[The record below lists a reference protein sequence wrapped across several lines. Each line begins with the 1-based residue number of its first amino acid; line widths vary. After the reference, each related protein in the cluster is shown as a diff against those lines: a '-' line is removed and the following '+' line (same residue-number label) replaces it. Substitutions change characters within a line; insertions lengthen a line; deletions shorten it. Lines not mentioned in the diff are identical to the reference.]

1 MLDHNLCGG
10 VMVDLCAYLVLVLD
24 YVSCGRD
31 RLASCTTNRQVAFC
45 RSAIAFGIG
54 DYQSGD
60 VLAVIF
66 LNDSYVLQ

>member
-1 MLDHNLCGG
+1 
-10 VMVDLCAYLVLVLD
+10 MVDLCAYLVLVLD

-31 RLASCTTNRQVAFC
+31 RLASCTTNRQVALC
-45 RSAIAFGIG
+45 WSSITFGIG

-66 LNDSYVLQ
+66 LDDSDVLQEIKHWLPAVI